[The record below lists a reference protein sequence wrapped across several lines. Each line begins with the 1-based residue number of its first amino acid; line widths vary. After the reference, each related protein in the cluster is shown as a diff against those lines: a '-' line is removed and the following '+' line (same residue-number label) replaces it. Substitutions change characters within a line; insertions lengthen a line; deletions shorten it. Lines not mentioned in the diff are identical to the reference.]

1 MVPAMTE
8 PKRYDHAPRL
18 PEDLVVPVSAVL
30 PGDGPLMIE
39 VGPGRGLFTRDYA
52 TQHPD
57 HRVLALEIRRK
68 WATLLDERLAKH
80 RLANARCFA
89 EDANAALPRLGP
101 DGCARFA
108 AVHFPDPWW
117 KKRHAKRL
125 VVRDTLVVEL
135 ARLVAEGGTVL
146 VQTDV
151 EDRAEMYLARF
162 SSSPCWAPGG
172 DDGGW
177 HAAESP
183 FAPARSNREARAL
196 EDGLP
201 VWRIVL
207 RRTAA
212 PAARVDAPDEVG

>member
-1 MVPAMTE
+1 
-8 PKRYDHAPRL
+8 
-18 PEDLVVPVSAVL
+18 
-30 PGDGPLMIE
+30 
-39 VGPGRGLFTRDYA
+39 
-52 TQHPD
+52 
-57 HRVLALEIRRK
+57 
-68 WATLLDERLAKH
+68 
-80 RLANARCFA
+80 
-89 EDANAALPRLGP
+89 
-101 DGCARFA
+101 
-108 AVHFPDPWW
+108 VHFPDPWW

-207 RRTAA
+207 RR
-212 PAARVDAPDEVG
+212 R

>member
-1 MVPAMTE
+1 
-8 PKRYDHAPRL
+8 
-18 PEDLVVPVSAVL
+18 
-30 PGDGPLMIE
+30 MIE

-68 WATLLDERLAKH
+68 WATLLDERLARH
-80 RLANARCFA
+80 GLRNARCFA
-89 EDANAALPRLGP
+89 EDASAALPRLAP
-101 DGCARFA
+101 DGCARYA

-125 VVRDTLVVEL
+125 VVRDALVTEL
-135 ARLVAEGGTVL
+135 ARLVAPGGAVL

-151 EDRAEMYLARF
+151 EDRAEMYLERF
-162 SSSPCWAPGG
+162 SAAPFWSPGG
-172 DDGGW
+172 DGGAW

-183 FAPARSNREARAL
+183 FAPARSNREARAI

-201 VWRIVL
+201 VYRIVL
-207 RRTAA
+207 RR
-212 PAARVDAPDEVG
+212 R